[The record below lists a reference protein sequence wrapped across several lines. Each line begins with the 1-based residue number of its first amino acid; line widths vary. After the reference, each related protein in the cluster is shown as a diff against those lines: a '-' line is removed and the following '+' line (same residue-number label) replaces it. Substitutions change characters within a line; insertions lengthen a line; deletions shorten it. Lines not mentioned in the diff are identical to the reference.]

1 MNPRAAINDLLPFQ
15 GSPFDLLG
23 ISPKALPNELYVQ
36 GNIRK
41 RRGWDSNPCAPKDK
55 RFSRPPRYDRFD
67 TSPYRTRCFMRSV
80 SCILLKLIS
89 LSPFAERKRYTT
101 KPFLLCQT
109 KFYPISTSVSHF
121 SSSMCSLVR
130 YHEHLFCQFPFTKCL
145 YFLNLSCISASA
157 FIHLLCCCIK
167 YQTYPNI
174 CMNQLF
180 PPTRI
185 TTLSASQDA
194 SMIDL

>member
-1 MNPRAAINDLLPFQ
+1 MSLRPAWVLLRISFQ
-15 GSPFDLLG
+15 LL
-23 ISPKALPNELYVQ
+23 SW
-36 GNIRK
+36 K
-41 RRGWDSNPCAPKDK
+41 RREWDSNPRALADK

-67 TSPYRTRCFMRSV
+67 TSPYRTRCFLRSV

-89 LSPFAERKRYTT
+89 SSPFAERKRYTT

-130 YHEHLFCQFPFTKCL
+130 YHGHLFCQFPFTKCL

-157 FIHLLCCCIK
+157 FIHLLCYCIK
-167 YQTYPNI
+167 YQTYQNI

-180 PPTRI
+180 PVDSNNHFERFSGYI
-185 TTLSASQDA
+185 YD
-194 SMIDL
+194 